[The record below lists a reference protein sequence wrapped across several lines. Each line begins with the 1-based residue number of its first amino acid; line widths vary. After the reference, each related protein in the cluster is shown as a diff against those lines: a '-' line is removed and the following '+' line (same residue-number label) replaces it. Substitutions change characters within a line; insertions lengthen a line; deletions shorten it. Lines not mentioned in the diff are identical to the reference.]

1 MTTPSGTIGLSDVN
15 VELGFPATSVVTM
28 NDAVVRTLAGVGGSG
43 TIVSM
48 NDLRGKTNRTNVFLT
63 LSSDTNNYDV
73 FTAAS
78 ASPSYLAGK
87 SDIVLTI
94 NSGVVVGSAS
104 TGSYALLVPSSF
116 NPADTVTIV
125 NNGTIRGQG
134 GNGGAGGSVVNPTVY
149 PSSAGSVGGNA
160 VYVNRPTVITNN
172 GNIWAGGGG
181 GGGGAGLVQSAK
193 FGNTVYGGGGGGGA
207 QGHSTS
213 SGGAGGSASNGLNNY
228 PGSPGGNG
236 SSAGAG
242 VGGAGGAYNSSATP
256 GAAGGN
262 FGASGLSSTSG
273 GGLSGYYIVGNAF
286 VTYPATG
293 SRLGRVA

>member
-15 VELGFPATSVVTM
+15 VELGFPATSVITM

-48 NDLRGKTNRTNVFLT
+48 NDLRGKTDRTNVLLT
-63 LSSDTNNYDV
+63 LSSNTNNYDV

-78 ASPSYLAGK
+78 ASPLYVAGK

-181 GGGGAGLVQSAK
+181 G
-193 FGNTVYGGGGGGGA
+193 A

-228 PGSPGGNG
+228 PGSPGGSG

-242 VGGAGGAYNSSATP
+242 GGGAGGAYNASATP
-256 GAAGGN
+256 GASGGG
-262 FGASGLSSTSG
+262 FGASGASSTSG